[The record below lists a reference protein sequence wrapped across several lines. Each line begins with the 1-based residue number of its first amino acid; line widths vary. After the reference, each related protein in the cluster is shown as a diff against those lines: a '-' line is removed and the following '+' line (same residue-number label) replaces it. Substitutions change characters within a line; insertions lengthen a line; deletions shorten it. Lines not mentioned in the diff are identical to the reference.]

1 MKTDEGFLRTNAP
14 ELAPEGVVKR
24 PSVDGLWRR
33 ALTEAELRLWRLL
46 RDLRLSGLK
55 FRRQVPIG
63 PYIVDFLC
71 VRARLIVEADGSQH
85 GESIRDERRDAYLAR
100 QGWAVLR
107 FWNHDILR
115 NRESVIDT
123 ILARAGLPC

>member
-1 MKTDEGFLRTNAP
+1 MATAAGD
-14 ELAPEGVVKR
+14 
-24 PSVDGLWRR
+24 RR
-33 ALTEAELRLWRLL
+33 LV
-46 RDLRLSGLK
+46 SLK

-85 GESIRDERRDAYLAR
+85 GESIRDESRDAYLAC
-100 QGWAVLR
+100 QGWTALR

-115 NRESVIDT
+115 SRESVIDT
-123 ILARAGLPC
+123 ILARAGLPF